1 MKILEN
7 EVVGRLHTHTHA
19 PDSAEYEAAAA
30 AVAQIKVRA
39 ERSQETSHQL
49 VSRAVVGLSAEAA
62 TKMSS
67 LHHLRRSIR
76 RRRQRANVALPL
88 PLNAQE
94 LVSEE

>member
-19 PDSAEYEAAAA
+19 PDSAEYEAA